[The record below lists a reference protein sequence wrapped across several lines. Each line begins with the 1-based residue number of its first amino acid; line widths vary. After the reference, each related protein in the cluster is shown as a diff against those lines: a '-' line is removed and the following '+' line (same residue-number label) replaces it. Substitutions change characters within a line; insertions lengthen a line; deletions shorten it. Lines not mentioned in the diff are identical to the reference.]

1 MRKILA
7 EVLSQNLKY
16 SDRGFKVVD
25 QDGQYRL
32 LDRGTE
38 VGILTV
44 ADGVEAGYADVHLHL
59 PNGLS
64 PCIGAIVAGGTEME
78 VNWADELA
86 LAICFTRGASFS
98 RFAPPLIA
106 LIRERPEVLDIQ
118 PTQFPYTMHSSGLL
132 GTIGNE
138 TVELVSSGGGICLRY
153 ARGKYPIAHASDDG
167 MFTYSGRQWRS
178 VS

>member
-7 EVLSQNLKY
+7 EILSHNLKY
-16 SDRGFKVVD
+16 SDRGFKVID
-25 QDGQYRL
+25 QDGEYRL
-32 LDRGTE
+32 LDRGAE

-59 PNGLS
+59 PSGLS

-86 LAICFTRGASFS
+86 LAVSLAGRPLFS
-98 RFAPPLIA
+98 RYAPQLIS
-106 LIRERPEVLDIQ
+106 LIRDQPEVLDIQ
-118 PTQFPYTMHSSGLL
+118 PTQFPYTLHSSGLL
-132 GTIGNE
+132 GSLDND
-138 TVELVSSGGGICLRY
+138 TVELVSSGGGVSLRY
-153 ARGKYPIAHASDDG
+153 ACGKEPIAHASDEG
-167 MFTYSGRQWRS
+167 TFVYSGGQRRR